1 MKGNSL
7 ATCTVAVAAALLAV
21 VPAHAAEKVGVLTCN
36 VDGGENYF
44 IALSKNVQC
53 DYAPNSGPP
62 EHYIGTISDLGAG
75 LGETGDGAMSWDVI
89 APTAEMMR
97 GVLEGAYGR
106 LPSHSPSLTA
116 GPLLGGFEHSI
127 ALHPI
132 SVTGDRRF
140 DKFASGVAGLTL
152 RPSME

>member
-1 MKGNSL
+1 MTGNSL
-7 ATCTVAVAAALLAV
+7 AICMVAIAAALLMR
-21 VPAHAAEKVGVLTCN
+21 VPAQAAEKVGVLTCN
-36 VDGGENYF
+36 IDGGENYF

-53 DYAPNSGPP
+53 DYMPNSGPP
-62 EHYIGTISDLGAG
+62 EHYVGTISDLGAG
-75 LGETGDGAMSWDVI
+75 LGKTGDGAMSWDVI
-89 APTAEMMR
+89 APTPEWMR

-106 LPSHSPSLTA
+106 LPSPTPPLTA
-116 GPLLGGFEHSI
+116 GPLLGGFEHAI

-140 DKFASGVAGLTL
+140 DKFASGVGGLTL